1 MRNPAAR
8 ILTVLAALLVAACG
22 EYASGEWPSLT
33 EGFEYR
39 PTEPVAAPPAVGAP
53 AAVLGPQEIA
63 EALAEGRARLEASR
77 AEIGGL
83 MGEYEVAFGQFE
95 THSGEAAERAWLSVQ
110 LALSRVSQAAD
121 GLSLLAVDLRRAA
134 AQTGQSGEALREL
147 LAEVEARRAELDQVL
162 AAERQRLEARRP
174 G

>member
-8 ILTVLAALLVAACG
+8 FLTVLAALLVAACG
-22 EYASGEWPSLT
+22 GYASAEWPDLR

-39 PTEPVAAPPAVGAP
+39 PTEPVTPPPVVEVP
-53 AAVLGPQEIA
+53 PAVLGPQEIA
-63 EALAEGRARLEASR
+63 KAVTAGRARLEASR

-95 THSGEAAERAWLSVQ
+95 AHSGEAAERAWLSVQ

-121 GLSLLAVDLRRAA
+121 GLSLLAVDLRRAETEA
-134 AQTGQSGEALREL
+134 GQSGEALREL
-147 LAEVEARRAELDQVL
+147 LAEVEARKVELDQVL

>member
-1 MRNPAAR
+1 MRDSAAR
-8 ILTVLAALLVAACG
+8 FAIVLAALLVAACA
-22 EYASGEWPSLT
+22 EYASAEWPDLA

-39 PTEPVAAPPAVGAP
+39 PTEPVAPPAPAAP

-63 EALAEGRARLEASR
+63 KALADGRARFEASETGI
-77 AEIGGL
+77 AGL
-83 MGEYEVAFGQFE
+83 MGEYEAAFIEFE
-95 THSGEAAERAWLSVQ
+95 SKPGEAAERAWLSVQ

-121 GLSLLAVDLRRAA
+121 GLSLLAVDLRRAEA
-134 AQTGQSGEALREL
+134 TAGTNGEALGAL
-147 LAEVEARRAELDQVL
+147 LAEVEARKAELDQML

>member
-8 ILTVLAALLVAACG
+8 LVTILAASLVAACG
-22 EYASGEWPSLT
+22 EYASAEWPSLT

-39 PTEPVAAPPAVGAP
+39 PTEPVAAPLAVGAP

-95 THSGEAAERAWLSVQ
+95 TRSGEAAERAWLSVQ

-121 GLSLLAVDLRRAA
+121 GLSLLAVDLRRAEA
-134 AQTGQSGEALREL
+134 EAGQSGEALREL
-147 LAEVEARRAELDQVL
+147 LAEVEARKVELDQVL